1 MSLAAPLWFWKK
13 SSRFWNLFPKF
24 RIFLKFWKL
33 WVIFSKVGSKF
44 WRWEGYI
51 GPYFDLP
58 WPPFPTRSNFYGSK
72 WRVQDI
78 QMIRWI
84 WNLFN
89 INKTSRQVLG
99 KIFKILKTKPYGAL
113 VIFWDKWVPG
123 SWNRFWSSDHIS
135 KIGKNYINF
144 DNCNLFFKHLALWS
158 CPNIFGPPTMV
169 FAVFD
174 FKDWAFHVHD

>member
-1 MSLAAPLWFWKK
+1 MDSNQSGPVGGIILGVFQGSLTHLGASRRLRGQKYIKARPILGHILTFLDPPL
-13 SSRFWNLFPKF
+13 
-24 RIFLKFWKL
+24 
-33 WVIFSKVGSKF
+33 
-44 WRWEGYI
+44 
-51 GPYFDLP
+51 
-58 WPPFPTRSNFYGSK
+58 PTRSNFYGSK

-123 SWNRFWSSDHIS
+123 SWNRFWSSDHR
-135 KIGKNYINF
+135 KQNMAKLQFTGT
-144 DNCNLFFKHLALWS
+144 DNWYFNQKL
-158 CPNIFGPPTMV
+158 I
-169 FAVFD
+169 
-174 FKDWAFHVHD
+174 